1 MAALRLLRQSYLRI
15 VPSHLG
21 RNRAIPN
28 NSFISQSLSTDATRE
43 EFDVSTDEDTGN
55 AERTTCFVLNFIL
68 LNCLLII

>member
-15 VPSHLG
+15 LPSHFG
-21 RNRAIPN
+21 RNFEIPN

-55 AERTTCFVLNFIL
+55 AERTTCLVLTLNL